1 MEPAVRIFV
10 RPLASALPLGFF
22 AFAIGM
28 LMLAVIPLGWA
39 PVEDQH
45 TVGLILATFVFPL
58 ELVCAIIAFLSRDTF
73 GATGLGLFT
82 TSWLALGLAL
92 LQAEPGARG
101 HVIGLWEFVFAAAVL
116 LLAAFAL
123 TGKPLFS
130 LILSLSAARAILAG
144 VWELSGSHGV
154 ERAGGVLAV
163 VICAIA
169 LYGGIALLIEDVR
182 QETVLP
188 LGRVGASKRSL
199 EGDLSE
205 QLARLD
211 KEAGVRQ
218 QL

>member
-28 LMLAVIPLGWA
+28 LMLGVIPLGWA
-39 PVEDQH
+39 PASDQH
-45 TVGLILATFVFPL
+45 TVGLLLAAFVFPL
-58 ELVCAIIAFLSRDTF
+58 ELICAIVAFLARDTF

-82 TSWLALGLAL
+82 TSWLAFGLVL
-92 LQAEPGARG
+92 LQGQPGERSHA
-101 HVIGLWEFVFAAAVL
+101 IGLWELVFATAVVL
-116 LLAAFAL
+116 LAVFAL

-130 LILSLSAARAILAG
+130 LLLTLSAARAVLAG
-144 VWELSGSHGV
+144 VWELGGSHGV
-154 ERAGGVLAV
+154 EQAGGVLAV
-163 VICAIA
+163 VICAVA
-169 LYGGIALLIEDVR
+169 LYGAVALLIEDVR
-182 QETVLP
+182 QEAVLP
-188 LGRVGASKRSL
+188 VGRVGASKRSI

-205 QLARLD
+205 QLARVT

>member
-1 MEPAVRIFV
+1 M
-10 RPLASALPLGFF
+10 
-22 AFAIGM
+22 
-28 LMLAVIPLGWA
+28 
-39 PVEDQH
+39 
-45 TVGLILATFVFPL
+45 
-58 ELVCAIIAFLSRDTF
+58 
-73 GATGLGLFT
+73 
-82 TSWLALGLAL
+82 
-92 LQAEPGARG
+92 
-101 HVIGLWEFVFAAAVL
+101 
-116 LLAAFAL
+116 
-123 TGKPLFS
+123 
-130 LILSLSAARAILAG
+130 
-144 VWELSGSHGV
+144 WELGGSHGV

-199 EGDLSE
+199 EGDLGE